1 MRRTSLLTNLSY
13 KRLSLLLLACIF
25 CALFLVQR
33 TEANPQVLAWKLSQV
48 SSAWGQ
54 CTVYISNDALR
65 IDSLD
70 RDFYL
75 FSKAPKWEVQLI
87 SDRKKL
93 RYASGTNWEGFP
105 VQRFGCNFGNIN
117 EYKKRPVAFMAL
129 PATLYFSNSKK
140 RIDDLF
146 NFNKFEKA
154 QQKSYSTDV
163 RYTAVQCKNVSNN
176 AIAILTKFY
185 DVPRGCQQVPV
196 SLLHLEDKEKAF
208 RLKTKAIAQVKVD
221 ASVFSTK
228 NYPKAEK
235 AEAIILPPTAEAT
248 DDMLKDAGFY

>member
-1 MRRTSLLTNLSY
+1 MNC
-13 KRLSLLLLACIF
+13 KRLSLLLFSSVFLAL
-25 CALFLVQR
+25 LFAER
-33 TEANPQVLAWKLSQV
+33 ADANPQVLAWKLSQL
-48 SSAWGQ
+48 SSAWGP
-54 CTVYISNDALR
+54 CTVYASNDALR

-93 RYASGTNWEGFP
+93 RYACGTNWEGFP
-105 VQRFGCNFGNIN
+105 VQRFGCNFGNIT
-117 EYKKRPVAFMAL
+117 EYKKKPGVFMTL
-129 PATLYFSNSKK
+129 PATIYFSSSKK

-146 NFNKFEKA
+146 NFNKFEKI

-163 RYTAVQCKNVSNN
+163 SYTVVQCKNVSNN
-176 AIAILTKFY
+176 AVAILTKFY
-185 DVPRGCQQVPV
+185 DLPRGCQQVPV
-196 SLLHLEDKEKAF
+196 SLLHLEDKERAF

-221 ASVFSTK
+221 TSIFSAN
-228 NYPKAEK
+228 NYPKAKK